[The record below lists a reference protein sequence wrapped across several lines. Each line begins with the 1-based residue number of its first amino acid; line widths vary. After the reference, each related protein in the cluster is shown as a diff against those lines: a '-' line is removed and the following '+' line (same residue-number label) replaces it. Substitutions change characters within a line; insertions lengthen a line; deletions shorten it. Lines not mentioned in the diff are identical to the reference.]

1 MLRNRAKRLDYKIM
15 R

>member
-1 MLRNRAKRLDYKIM
+1 MRNRARRLDYKIM

>member
-1 MLRNRAKRLDYKIM
+1 MLRNRAIRLDYKIM

>member
-1 MLRNRAKRLDYKIM
+1 MLRNRARKLDYKIM